1 MSSMFLAPSGPE
13 ITREA
18 LLEALANP
26 HDRRILALAQ
36 EQPIE
41 ARSVVEETDIP
52 KSTVYRR
59 IRRLEDKGL
68 LETVD
73 GRLRNGHAIDRYR
86 ARISEAAIRVEGGE
100 VHADWTLRATARV
113 SGPEDAERT
122 EDELAAVP
130 ASPDLPD
137 PAALG

>member
-1 MSSMFLAPSGPE
+1 MFLAPSGPE

-18 LLEALANP
+18 LLESLANP

-59 IRRLEDKGL
+59 IRRLEEKGL

-86 ARISEAAIRVEGGE
+86 ARISEAAIRVQGGE
-100 VHADWTLRATARV
+100 VHADWTLRSEARV
-113 SGPEDAERT
+113 SGPEDAEGT
-122 EDELAAVP
+122 EDQLAAVQATP
-130 ASPDLPD
+130 EFPD